1 MPILSKLRWFR
12 GGRLRR
18 VVLAGLT
25 FVVSATAGIAQA
37 QSPLVA
43 ELESLVNRYHED
55 LGRIDTIRIE
65 LEAAVR
71 DDPHPK
77 NYLAL
82 ARAQVLWGDIRASSA
97 EQKLPAYAAGREAA
111 RRAMELAPREALA
124 HVLYGVSTARWGQA
138 KGILRS
144 LTLLP
149 DVRAATRRSL
159 ELDPGLAVAYAL
171 SGYVDFEVPV
181 LFGGSLERAEEAFR
195 RGLRLDPRFTAIR
208 VGLARVLI
216 RQDRVAEARRELEAV
231 LAERAP
237 TSLADWTV
245 KDRPRAERLL
255 STLPRLPERPARG
268 PAPAAPPARLVGRDG
283 PGVAGAG

>member
-1 MPILSKLRWFR
+1 MWQRL
-12 GGRLRR
+12 GGAWLTG
-18 VVLAGLT
+18 LAVIGALG
-25 FVVSATAGIAQA
+25 FGAARAE
-37 QSPLVA
+37 SPLVA
-43 ELESLVNRYHED
+43 ELETLVNRYHENF
-55 LGRIDTIRIE
+55 GRIDTIRDE
-65 LEAAVR
+65 LERAVR
-71 DDPHPK
+71 EDPVAR

-82 ARAQVLWGDIRASSA
+82 ARAQVLWGDIRATTT
-97 EQKLPAYAAGREAA
+97 EQKLAAYAAGREAA
-111 RRAMELAPREALA
+111 RRATDLAPRDALA

-171 SGYVDFEVPV
+171 AGYVDFEVPA

-195 RGLRLDPRFTAIR
+195 TGLRLDPRFTAMR
-208 VGLARVLI
+208 VGLARVLL
-216 RQDRVAEARRELEAV
+216 RQERLAEARRELEAV
-231 LAERAP
+231 IAEKAP

-255 STLPRLPERPARG
+255 GGLPRPPARPARIFP
-268 PAPAAPPARLVGRDG
+268 PAPAGSGLS
-283 PGVAGAG
+283 

>member
-1 MPILSKLRWFR
+1 MSPRARRARPPAARPAWR
-12 GGRLRR
+12 PGRLGRI
-18 VVLAGLT
+18 VLAGLAL
-25 FVVSATAGIAQA
+25 VVSAAPGTAWA

-43 ELESLVNRYHED
+43 EVETLVNRYHENP
-55 LGRIDTIRIE
+55 GRIDSI
-65 LEAAVR
+65 LPQLAGAVR
-71 DDPHPK
+71 DDPHPR

-82 ARAQVLWGDIRASSA
+82 ARAHVLWGDIRAATA
-97 EQKLPAYAAGREAA
+97 EQKLAAYAAGREAA
-111 RRAMELAPREALA
+111 RRATELAPREALA

-149 DVRAATRRSL
+149 EVRAAVRRSL

-171 SGYVDFEVPV
+171 AGYVDFEVPA

-195 RGLRLDPRFTAIR
+195 TGLRLDPRFTAIR

-216 RQDRVAEARRELEAV
+216 RQERVAEARRELEAV
-231 LAERAP
+231 LQETAP
-237 TSLADWTV
+237 RSLADWTV

-255 STLPRLPERPARG
+255 ATLPPGSGRPARG
-268 PAPAAPPARLVGRDG
+268 PAPAAAPHAS
-283 PGVAGAG
+283 